1 MCMRICST
9 ATMSAWRKKLFPKNK
24 YLTISEKPAWSA
36 LEKLSKVNLNNLS
49 LDILKNV
56 KKN

>member
-1 MCMRICST
+1 MLNSNDVRLE
-9 ATMSAWRKKLFPKNK
+9 KKLFPKNK